1 MKNWRNPAIALST
14 LAFIAFVQGCP
25 DEGEEPTPDAADGD
39 EDREPTAEERYG
51 QPFEGTIAEGYE
63 DSEEWWPPRPH
74 PDEDAPNV
82 LLILLDD
89 TGFAHFGSFGG
100 QIDTPNMDAI
110 AEQGLRYNNF
120 HTTALCSPTRA
131 SLMAG
136 RNPHRIGLGSHSLT
150 AMGFP
155 GYNAM
160 IPPSAQ
166 SGAKV
171 MQEAG
176 YGTYAIGKW
185 DHTPL
190 YEVSLVGPHHA
201 WPTSEGFN
209 HFYGFMSADVD
220 NWHSVMWE
228 DQHAT
233 EPWHDDDD
241 YHLSTDMADRAVE
254 WVTGHESIDPDRP
267 WFLFWAPGAMHSPH
281 HAPESYIEKYRGKFD
296 AGWDAAR
303 EEILAR
309 QIEIGIVPEGTELST
324 RPDVIPAW
332 DTLSDDEKRLYA
344 RQMEVFAAQL
354 EHVDHEIGR
363 MLAMLDR
370 IGARDDT
377 MIIVTS
383 DNGASGEGGLTG
395 SFNETYVLNGIQTP
409 LDANLQHIDHWG
421 GPDTYPHYH
430 AGWAM
435 AGNTPF
441 KYFKQ
446 TVHRGGQSDA
456 LIVSWPSGIAA
467 RGEIR
472 SQYHHIID
480 IAPTILDVVG
490 LELPE
495 EIDGVT
501 QLPMDGISMR
511 YTFDADGETRKEHQF
526 YEMFGNRA
534 VWADGWKAVSLH
546 ANRMPWNVNVVAP
559 FEDDVWELYHVA
571 EDYSESNNLAEENPE
586 KLEEL
591 VALWDRLA
599 WEYNA
604 YPLHDDLLQRIAAQQ
619 DRLFEGRTEFTYFFP
634 GATRIAEKASA
645 PIKNRSHTITTTL
658 TLEGGEEGVIAACG
672 GFTGGYTLFIKDGRA
687 RYAYNFYNGVY
698 WELES
703 PPLPRGEVT
712 IEFRFTKTA
721 PFVGTGALFVNGEQ
735 VDETDFPDTH
745 RSSFSLG
752 ETFDVGRDSGT
763 AVAPHRYE
771 TPFSFTGDLD
781 RVVFRLTD

>member
-472 SQYHHIID
+472 YETARRALQRF
-480 IAPTILDVVG
+480 APESRWLALLAEPSGSVPDQMESEFV
-490 LELPE
+490 
-495 EIDGVT
+495 EI
-501 QLPMDGISMR
+501 
-511 YTFDADGETRKEHQF
+511 GETRESPVPFDEEAIASALADEARGRRHFPDYRVREGQIRLARRFVRNLADEEILLMEGGTGIGKSLA
-526 YEMFGNRA
+526 YLVPSVLWA
-534 VWADGWKAVSLH
+534 VENAAPVVVSTNTKNLQRQLYDKDLPLLSRSMGVDFSMSSFVSLI
-546 ANRMPWNVNVVAP
+546 AKSWSRVSICGNA
-559 FEDDVWELYHVA
+559 
-571 EDYSESNNLAEENPE
+571 SSNAICQGWL
-586 KLEEL
+586 
-591 VALWDRLA
+591 
-599 WEYNA
+599 
-604 YPLHDDLLQRIAAQQ
+604 
-619 DRLFEGRTEFTYFFP
+619 GS
-634 GATRIAEKASA
+634 KA
-645 PIKNRSHTITTTL
+645 
-658 TLEGGEEGVIAACG
+658 
-672 GFTGGYTLFIKDGRA
+672 
-687 RYAYNFYNGVY
+687 
-698 WELES
+698 
-703 PPLPRGEVT
+703 
-712 IEFRFTKTA
+712 
-721 PFVGTGALFVNGEQ
+721 
-735 VDETDFPDTH
+735 
-745 RSSFSLG
+745 
-752 ETFDVGRDSGT
+752 
-763 AVAPHRYE
+763 
-771 TPFSFTGDLD
+771 
-781 RVVFRLTD
+781 